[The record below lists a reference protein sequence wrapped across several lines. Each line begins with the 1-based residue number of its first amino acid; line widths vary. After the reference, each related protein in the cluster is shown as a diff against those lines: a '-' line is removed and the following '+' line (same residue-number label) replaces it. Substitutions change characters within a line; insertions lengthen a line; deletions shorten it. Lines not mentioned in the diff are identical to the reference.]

1 MKVDSKYKKINCHIL
16 TLQLIDILLPKSPK
30 TACWFNT
37 LFLCKA
43 SFFPNMP
50 LSTTWRDDD
59 IVEVEECRVDLNF
72 SRLLLSSP
80 KSLITSKLDDT
91 LGAATSK

>member
-1 MKVDSKYKKINCHIL
+1 MEKVYRHIL

-37 LFLCKA
+37 LFLCRA
-43 SFFPNMP
+43 SFLPNMP
-50 LSTTWRDDD
+50 LSTTCRDDD

-80 KSLITSKLDDT
+80 ISFITSKLDET